1 MPVDPSNL
9 YTDQAHAST
18 IDTGNPYACKDRPP
32 VAPYVAEFQDGWTE
46 DGRRNMVKH
55 VVEFKAG
62 VDCGHTGLSGM
73 NRDNDPKCAGC
84 RWQTKRP
91 TGEA

>member
-1 MPVDPSNL
+1 MPVDPHHIHA
-9 YTDQAHAST
+9 DVPHAST
-18 IDTGNPYACKDRPP
+18 IDTGRPYTCKDRPQ
-32 VAPYVAEFQDGWTE
+32 VAPFVAEFQDGWTE

-62 VDCGHTGLSGM
+62 VDCGHTGLSGL